1 MNPHRPI
8 RRRPGLTR
16 LVRGL
21 PVVACVAAA
30 ASVLAVSGAADAA
43 STACP
48 TVNRPN
54 ILRIAA
60 GSPQTTQL
68 RKPFETNLQVALAN
82 SNGCP
87 LTGSLG
93 GLWIDFTA
101 PDDGASGTFASTGAN
116 HVAVGT
122 DATGIA
128 TAPEFTANEI
138 AGSYSIQVDSDF
150 GSVRLYLTNTAGGVA
165 ATINATAPTDQS
177 APVNA
182 HYARPLQAQLLDAD
196 GRPVKAAT
204 VTFSLL
210 TGTTGAS
217 ATFVGGTAQATATTD
232 SDGQATSPPFV
243 ANGTPGR
250 FAASASTAEIAAVA
264 SFRLANH
271 AARNRLTASRPAGQT
286 ATVETRF
293 RQPLSA
299 RVSDAGGTPIEGA
312 TVTFTLPTATTDAG
326 ATFVGGSNQAT
337 ALTDASGEATSPP
350 LVANTKAGGYTA
362 TASVSGVAKS
372 VNYPLR
378 NRAASP
384 AKIAAGSASGQSTPA
399 GTRFAIPLAVTVT
412 DESDNPVVGAPVTFT
427 APGRGPSGRFGRR
440 STTPLAS
447 PDTKQKNGQG
457 GGRRIVRVK
466 TDRNG
471 VAIAPAFTAN
481 RIPGGYVVT
490 AAGGGRSTAFALV
503 NLVRST

>member
-1 MNPHRPI
+1 MNEHRLT

-16 LVRGL
+16 LVRAL
-21 PVVACVAAA
+21 PVIACFAAA
-30 ASVLAVSGAADAA
+30 ASLLAASSVADAA
-43 STACP
+43 SAACP
-48 TVNRPN
+48 TINRPN
-54 ILRIAA
+54 ILKVSA
-60 GSPQTTQL
+60 GSPQTAQL
-68 RKPFETNLQVALAN
+68 RKPFQTNLQVTLAN

-101 PDDGASGTFASTGAN
+101 PDDGASGTFASTGTN
-116 HVAVGT
+116 HVTVGT
-122 DATGIA
+122 DATGVA
-128 TAPEFTANEI
+128 AAPEFTANEI

-150 GSVRLYLTNTAGGVA
+150 GSLRLYLTNTASGVA

-182 HYARPLQAQLLDAD
+182 HYARPLQVQLLDAD
-196 GRPVKAAT
+196 GRPVQGT
-204 VTFSLL
+204 EVTFNL
-210 TGTTGAS
+210 TTGATGAS
-217 ATFVGGTAQATATTD
+217 AAFVGGTGQVTATTNAE
-232 SDGQATSPPFV
+232 GQATSPPFV

-264 SFRLANH
+264 SFRLANR

-286 ATVETRF
+286 AAVETRF

-299 RVSDAGGTPIEGA
+299 RLSDASGTPIEGA
-312 TVTFTLPTATTDAG
+312 TVTFTLPTATTGAG

-337 ALTDASGEATSPP
+337 ALTDTSGEATSPP
-350 LVANTKAGGYTA
+350 LVANTKSGSYTA

-372 VNYPLR
+372 INYPLR
-378 NRAASP
+378 NLAASP
-384 AKIAAGSASGQSTPA
+384 ATIAAGSASGQSTPA

-412 DESDNPVVGAPVTFT
+412 DENDNPVAGEQVTFT
-427 APGRGPSGRFGRR
+427 APGRGPSGRFGIG
-440 STTPLAS
+440 STSRLAS
-447 PDTKQKNGQG
+447 ADAKQMTGQAR
-457 GGRRIVRVK
+457 GRRIVRVK

-481 RIPGGYVVT
+481 RRPGGYVVT
-490 AAGGGRSTAFALV
+490 AAVGGRRTAFALV
-503 NLVRST
+503 NLARNT